1 MAALPAARP
10 SPTLRHRRD
19 NKGGPVVPH
28 TMDPLLF
35 PITGF
40 YAALL
45 GLMLVA
51 LSCAWLPPA

>member
-1 MAALPAARP
+1 
-10 SPTLRHRRD
+10 
-19 NKGGPVVPH
+19 
-28 TMDPLLF
+28 MDPLLF

-51 LSCAWLPPA
+51 LSVRVVTALWNAGRFLGFF